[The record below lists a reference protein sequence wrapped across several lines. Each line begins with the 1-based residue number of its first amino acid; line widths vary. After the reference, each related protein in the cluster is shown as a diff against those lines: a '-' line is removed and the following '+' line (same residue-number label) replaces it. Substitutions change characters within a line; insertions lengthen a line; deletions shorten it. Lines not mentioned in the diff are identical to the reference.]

1 MACTHVVCEL
11 DLIIRWQ
18 RAFREASA
26 LLHLQAV
33 DQILHRVKEQQ
44 QLVLRALNALAL
56 QSIYLVRFNQ
66 GHALIEQPLA
76 RLHMLELESHWVA
89 TRREIALF
97 P

>member
-33 DQILHRVKEQQ
+33 DQILHRVKVQLQQ
-44 QLVLRALNALAL
+44 VLRVLDALVL
-56 QSIYLVRFNQ
+56 QSIYQVRSDQ
-66 GHALIEQPLA
+66 ERALIAQL
-76 RLHMLELESHWVA
+76 
-89 TRREIALF
+89 
-97 P
+97 